1 MTPTATLWALQ
12 KVKSVDQR
20 FHEWLDNINETE
32 KIDKSIVVFNF
43 GLFESAEGLIMDL
56 KFSMKMMTIWLQRG
70 TLNLNRNIFHSVQ
83 SF

>member
-12 KVKSVDQR
+12 KVKPVDQR

-32 KIDKSIVVFNF
+32 KIDKSIIAFNF
-43 GLFESAEGLIMDL
+43 GLFESAESLIMDL

-70 TLNLNRNIFHSVQ
+70 TLNLNRNIFHSV
-83 SF
+83 